1 MEETE
6 KNRDELKCYL
16 RSLRKRHSYSQEY
29 VASRL
34 DIQRQTYSHYETG
47 RIKPPAAALYKIA
60 KLYGIPVED
69 LLELSVHMETPQIAE
84 EPITPQPVKVPIA
97 DKEAQAYTAYM
108 QNPFN
113 IQKLQYLDNRE
124 RKLIY
129 YYENLDAYSK
139 TMAMAVMKAF
149 FEK

>member
-69 LLELSVHMETPQIAE
+69 LLELSVHMETPQI
-84 EPITPQPVKVPIA
+84 VKVPIA